1 MINEILSKLGLGDAS
16 LTQEAEARRKH
27 VRRNGMRADVVVG
40 NTTYGVRDWSQGGV
54 FFDVAPDA
62 RLVVGDKV
70 NVTLRFRLP
79 HETVNIQQMARVV
92 RAANHG
98 IAAEFTPLS
107 PEARRKFDRV
117 IDGYHTQ
124 SFLESQVA

>member
-1 MINEILSKLGLGDAS
+1 MINEILNKLGLGDAS
-16 LTQEAEARRKH
+16 LPEKSEVRRRH
-27 VRRNGMRADVVVG
+27 VRRGGVRAEVTVG
-40 NTTYGVRDWSQGGV
+40 NSTYGVRDWSQGGV

-79 HETVNIQQMARVV
+79 HETVSIEQAARIV

-98 IAAEFTPLS
+98 LAAEFPPLS
-107 PEARRKFDRV
+107 SENRKQFDRV
-117 IDGYHTQ
+117 IDGYNTQ